1 MGNAREEQGMR
12 APQRR
17 ANAVPASGRVSRR
30 AALSIIAGAVVAS
43 PAGAHAQAGTDWPSQ
58 PVRYINI
65 FPLGG
70 ATDTLSRLYCSKM
83 SEITGQQF
91 VVENR
96 SGSGGNVGVDAIAK
110 SRPDGYTVGLGS
122 IAPHAIAPT
131 LYASLPFDAARDF
144 TFISGLWQL
153 PNLLVVNN
161 DVPAR
166 TVPELIALLKAN
178 PGKYA
183 YGSSGIGTTPH
194 LSGELLKQMVGA
206 DILHVPYRGGA
217 PALLDLLAGRVH
229 LIMDNIPGLLPT
241 AQEGRIRAL
250 AVTGPQRSPVAPELP
265 TMSEV
270 LPGFE
275 ITSWGAVCGP
285 AGIPAPVVE
294 RHSAFARRALESPD
308 LVRSFQ
314 ELGATPWWTTPG
326 EIAAFRAREEARL
339 APLIRAS
346 GARVE

>member
-1 MGNAREEQGMR
+1 M
-12 APQRR
+12 PRR
-17 ANAVPASGRVSRR
+17 TALGAV
-30 AALSIIAGAVVAS
+30 AGALATPLVGL
-43 PAGAHAQAGTDWPSQ
+43 PAPGRAQPDADWPNQ

-65 FPLGG
+65 FPPGG
-70 ATDTLSRLYCSKM
+70 ATDTLSRLYCAKM
-83 SEITGQQF
+83 GEVTGQQF

-96 SGSGGNVGVDAIAK
+96 SGSGGNVGADAIAK
-110 SRPDGYTVGLGS
+110 AQPDGYTVGLGS

-161 DVPAR
+161 DLPAR
-166 TVPELIALLKAN
+166 SVPELVALLKAN

-183 YGSSGIGTTPH
+183 YASSGMGTTPH
-194 LSGELLKQMVGA
+194 LSGEMLKQMAGA

-241 AQEGRIRAL
+241 AREGRIRAL
-250 AVTGPQRSPVAPELP
+250 AVTGPRRSPVAPELP
-265 TMSEV
+265 AMAEV

-275 ITSWGAVCGP
+275 MTSWGAVCGP
-285 AGIPAPVVE
+285 AGIPGSVVA
-294 RHSAFARRALESPD
+294 RHSAFAKRALESSD

-314 ELGATPWWTTPG
+314 ELGATPWWTTPE
-326 EIAAFRAREEARL
+326 EIAAFRAREQARL

>member
-1 MGNAREEQGMR
+1 MT
-12 APQRR
+12 APQGRPSP
-17 ANAVPASGRVSRR
+17 APASSGRTPRR
-30 AALSIIAGAVVAS
+30 TALGVLAGALAA
-43 PAGAHAQAGTDWPSQ
+43 PIIGTPTPGRAQPGADWPSQ
-58 PVRYINI
+58 AVRYINI
-65 FPLGG
+65 FPPGG
-70 ATDTLSRLYCSKM
+70 ATDTLSRLYCAKM
-83 SEITGQQF
+83 GEITGQQF

-96 SGSGGNVGVDAIAK
+96 SGSGGTVGVDAIAK

-144 TFISGLWQL
+144 TFVSGLWQL

-161 DVPAR
+161 DLPAR
-166 TVPELIALLKAN
+166 SVPELVVLLKAN

-194 LSGELLKQMVGA
+194 LSGEMLKQMVGA

-241 AQEGRIRAL
+241 AREGRIRAL
-250 AVTGPQRSPVAPELP
+250 AVTGAQRSPAAPELP
-265 TMSEV
+265 AMSEV

-275 ITSWGAVCGP
+275 VTSWGAVCGP
-285 AGIPAPVVE
+285 AGIPGPVVA
-294 RHSAFARRALESPD
+294 RHSAFAKRALESPD
-308 LVRSFQ
+308 LVRGFQ
-314 ELGATPWWTTPG
+314 ELGATPWWTTPE

>member
-1 MGNAREEQGMR
+1 MTAGQGPSTR
-12 APQRR
+12 
-17 ANAVPASGRVSRR
+17 ASGCTSRR
-30 AALSIIAGAVVAS
+30 TALGAAAGALAAPVVGT
-43 PAGAHAQAGTDWPSQ
+43 PVPGRAQSGTDWPSQ
-58 PVRYINI
+58 AVRYINI
-65 FPLGG
+65 FPPGG
-70 ATDTLSRLYCSKM
+70 ATDTLSRFYCAKM

-96 SGSGGNVGVDAIAK
+96 SGSGGNVGVEAIAK
-110 SRPDGYTVGLGS
+110 SRPDGYTIGLCS

-131 LYASLPFDAARDF
+131 LYASLPFNAARDF

-153 PNLLVVNN
+153 PNLVVVNN
-161 DVPAR
+161 DLPVR
-166 TVPELIALLKAN
+166 SVPELMALLKAN

-194 LSGELLKQMVGA
+194 LSGELLKQMVGT

-229 LIMDNIPGLLPT
+229 IIMDNIPGLLPT
-241 AQEGRIRAL
+241 AREGRIRAL

-265 TMSEV
+265 AMSEI

-285 AGIPAPVVE
+285 AGIPGPVLA
-294 RHSAFARRALESPD
+294 RHSAFAKRALESPD
-308 LVRSFQ
+308 LVGRFQ
-314 ELGATPWWTTPG
+314 ELGATPWWTTPEG
-326 EIAAFRAREEARL
+326 LGAFRAHEEARL

>member
-1 MGNAREEQGMR
+1 MTASQGH
-12 APQRR
+12 AT
-17 ANAVPASGRVSRR
+17 PASGRVSRR
-30 AALSIIAGAVVAS
+30 TALGVMAGALAAPVVGIPS
-43 PAGAHAQAGTDWPSQ
+43 TGRAQPGTGWPSQ
-58 PVRYINI
+58 SVRYINI
-65 FPLGG
+65 FPPGG
-70 ATDTLSRLYCSKM
+70 ATDTLSRLYCAKM

-110 SRPDGYTVGLGS
+110 SRPDGYTIGLGS

-131 LYASLPFDAARDF
+131 LYASLPFNAARDF

-161 DVPAR
+161 DLPVR
-166 TVPELIALLKAN
+166 NVPELIALLKAN
-178 PGKYA
+178 PGQYA

-194 LSGELLKQMVGA
+194 LSGELLKQMVGT

-241 AQEGRIRAL
+241 AREGRIRAL

-265 TMSEV
+265 TMSEF

-285 AGIPAPVVE
+285 AGISGPVVA
-294 RHSAFARRALESPD
+294 RHSAFAKRALESAD

-314 ELGATPWWTTPG
+314 ELGATPWWTTPE
-326 EIAAFRAREEARL
+326 EITAFRTREEARL

>member
-1 MGNAREEQGMR
+1 MT
-12 APQRR
+12 APQGD
-17 ANAVPASGRVSRR
+17 AYIMPAFTRVSRR
-30 AALSIIAGAVVAS
+30 TLLGAITGTLSGF
-43 PAGAHAQAGTDWPSQ
+43 PATGHAQPGADWPNHV
-58 PVRYINI
+58 VRYINI
-65 FPLGG
+65 FPPGG
-70 ATDTLSRLYCSKM
+70 ATDTLSRLYCAKM

-110 SRPDGYTVGLGS
+110 SRPDGYTIGLGS

-131 LYASLPFDAARDF
+131 LYASLPFNASKDF
-144 TFISGLWQL
+144 SFISGLWQL

-161 DVPAR
+161 DLPAR
-166 TVPELIALLKAN
+166 NVPELIALLKAN
-178 PGKYA
+178 PGKFA

-194 LSGELLKQMVGA
+194 LSGELLKQMVGT

-217 PALLDLLAGRVH
+217 PALLDLLGGRVH

-241 AQEGRIRAL
+241 AREGRIRAL
-250 AVTGPQRSPVAPELP
+250 AVTGPQRSPAAPELP
-265 TMSEV
+265 TLAEF

-285 AGIPAPVVE
+285 AGMPGPAVA
-294 RHSAFARRALESPD
+294 RHSAFTKQALEHPD

-314 ELGATPWWTTPG
+314 ELGAAPWWTTPE
-326 EIAAFRAREEARL
+326 EITAFRAREEARL

>member
-1 MGNAREEQGMR
+1 MTNPQDDDYTMPAF
-12 APQRR
+12 AP
-17 ANAVPASGRVSRR
+17 VSRR
-30 AALSIIAGAVVAS
+30 MLLGATAGTLSGL
-43 PAGAHAQAGTDWPSQ
+43 PTTGHAQPGSDWPNQ

-65 FPLGG
+65 FPPGG
-70 ATDTLSRLYCSKM
+70 ATDTLSRLYCAKM

-110 SRPDGYTVGLGS
+110 SRPDGYTIGLGS

-131 LYASLPFDAARDF
+131 LYANLPFNASKDF
-144 TFISGLWQL
+144 SFITGLWQL

-161 DVPAR
+161 DLPAR
-166 TVPELIALLKAN
+166 SVPELIALLKAN

-194 LSGELLKQMVGA
+194 LSGEMLKQMVGT

-217 PALLDLLAGRVH
+217 PALLDLLSGRVQ

-241 AQEGRIRAL
+241 AREGRIRAL
-250 AVTGPQRSPVAPELP
+250 AVTGPQRSPVAPEIP
-265 TMSEV
+265 TMAEF

-285 AGIPAPVVE
+285 AGTPGSVVA
-294 RHSAFARRALESPD
+294 RHSAFAKQALEHPD

-314 ELGATPWWTTPG
+314 ELGAAPWWTTPE
-326 EIAAFRAREEARL
+326 EIIGFRGREEARL